1 MSQTQKTPVSK
12 VNVFV
17 NRRKIE
23 LRDDEMTAA
32 QFLET
37 AGFEGNRW
45 ELFRLRG
52 EHDPSGGD
60 PIPAGE
66 ILRLK
71 NGDRFRVIPGD
82 RTFGS

>member
-1 MSQTQKTPVSK
+1 MSQTQKPPVTK
-12 VNVFV
+12 LHVFV

-23 LRDDEMTAA
+23 LDDDEMTAA
-32 QFLET
+32 QLLEA

-45 ELFRLRG
+45 ELFRLQG
-52 EHDPSGGD
+52 EQDPSGGD

-66 ILRLK
+66 VLRLK